1 MAEPFVL
8 KFPTPESMKTQIDA
22 YFVYAKE
29 NKKPFIKSGMCV
41 FLGITYLTLKRYSEM
56 EDYKLIIEEAYSK
69 CEEWIVENMLLNN
82 SNATAAIFNLKNSFG
97 WKDQAQLD
105 LTTNGKELYSPEQLK
120 EAAKEFLNSSE
131 NDEEDSIHKD

>member
-1 MAEPFVL
+1 MAEAFKL
-8 KFPTPESMKTQIDA
+8 AYPTPELMRARINE
-22 YFVYAKE
+22 YFKYATE
-29 NKKPFIKSGMCV
+29 NKKPYTKSGMNV
-41 FLGITYLTLKRYSEM
+41 FLGITRPTIDRYKDM
-56 EDYKLIIEEAYSK
+56 PGYDLVLEEAYSK

-105 LTTNGKELYSPEQLK
+105 VTTNGKELYSPEQLK

-131 NDEEDSIHKD
+131 DNKE